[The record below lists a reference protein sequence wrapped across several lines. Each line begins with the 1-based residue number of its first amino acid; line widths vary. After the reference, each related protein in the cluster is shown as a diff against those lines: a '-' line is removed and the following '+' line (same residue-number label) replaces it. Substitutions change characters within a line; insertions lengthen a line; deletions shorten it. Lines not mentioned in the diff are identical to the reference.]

1 MHGKDLLVDDGC
13 DGQAVEAIGKGFPQL
28 DVVSSFALVVE
39 AVDAVDGRALVVAAQ
54 YEEILGVLDLVCEQQ
69 ADCLQRLFASVYIV
83 AKEEVICFRW
93 KAAIFEE
100 TQKIIILTVNV
111 TADLVEGQQ
120 KIK

>member
-1 MHGKDLLVDDGC
+1 MHGKDLLVNDCC
-13 DGQAVEAIGKGFPQL
+13 DGQAVEAVGKGFPQL

-54 YEEILGVLDLVCEQQ
+54 DEEILGVLDLVCEQQ

-83 AKEEVICFRW
+83 AKEEIICFWW

-100 TQKIIILTVNV
+100 TQQIIVLTMDV
-111 TADLVEGQQ
+111 TADLVKGQ
-120 KIK
+120 